1 MATIDNDTARA
12 VLLDALFEKV
22 RNDTYPSNTMLDLI
36 EELLTPAE
44 QPAYVVFLQEYIR
57 RDQYPSI
64 PMIKRLAALI

>member
-1 MATIDNDTARA
+1 MAMERDTARA
-12 VLLDALFEKV
+12 VLLDALLEKV

-44 QPAYVVFLQEYIR
+44 QPSYIVFLQEYIR

>member
-1 MATIDNDTARA
+1 MAIDNDIARA

-22 RNDTYPSNTMLDLI
+22 RNDTYPSNTMLDMI
-36 EELLTPAE
+36 EELLTPEE
-44 QPAYVVFLQEYIR
+44 QPSYVVFLQEYIR